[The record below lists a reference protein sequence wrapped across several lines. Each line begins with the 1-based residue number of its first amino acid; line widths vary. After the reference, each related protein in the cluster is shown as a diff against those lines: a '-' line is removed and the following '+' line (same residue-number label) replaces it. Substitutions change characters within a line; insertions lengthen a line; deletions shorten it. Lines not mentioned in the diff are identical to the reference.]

1 MHGVRHLGWF
11 ALTAYL
17 FFALTAASAGPLAV
31 TGSRV
36 APVKG
41 SIVLAKLGLSS
52 MSREERKNLWK
63 MVDEYATVDA
73 LQEFCGK
80 KLNLQR
86 RAWRAVAAC
95 VEVKSLRR
103 VLRVFRSKKAKYLKA
118 WEELHGEPE
127 RKEALCKQFKVKL
140 REYARIMS
148 GQIAEAANM
157 CRNCFFC

>member
-1 MHGVRHLGWF
+1 MLRIWQLAWF
-11 ALTAYL
+11 AGIASLVV
-17 FFALTAASAGPLAV
+17 ALAAAQAAP
-31 TGSRV
+31 TV
-36 APVKG
+36 APIPAPAG
-41 SIVLAKLGLSS
+41 GIVLAKLGLGS

-73 LQEFCGK
+73 LEEFCGE

-103 VLRVFRSKKAKYLKA
+103 VLAVFRRKKSEYLKA
-118 WEELHGEPE
+118 WETLHGEE
-127 RKEALCKQFKVKL
+127 EKKKVVCENFRVKL
-140 REYARIMS
+140 KEYARIMS